1 MDDLVKNSIESRKNA
16 IFNAYQVNDD
26 ALKNKIKDLFERIM
40 FFGESCSDVGDFES
54 KFAISDLNKE
64 YINLFS
70 KIATSCHPIP
80 QQDISY
86 ASTKGRGAQVLDDIK
101 DEMEYQA
108 KEMSM
113 PMKRRARQEAYDQAR
128 DIPIVGD
135 VMNIKQHI
143 DFFSRFKNLIK
154 KRKDTKNGK

>member
-1 MDDLVKNSIESRKNA
+1 MNDMVKNSIESRKNA
-16 IFNAYQVNDD
+16 IFSAYEINDD
-26 ALKNKIKDLFERIM
+26 ALKNKIKDLFERIT
-40 FFGESCSDVGDFES
+40 FFGESCTDVGDFES

-70 KIATSCHPIP
+70 KIATSCKPIP
-80 QQDISY
+80 QESISY
-86 ASTKGRGAQVLDDIK
+86 ADSKGRGEQVLDDIK
-101 DEMEYQA
+101 DEMEYQV

-113 PMKRRARQEAYDQAR
+113 PMRRKARQEVYDQAR

-143 DFFSRFKNLIK
+143 DFFSRFKNLRK
-154 KRKDTKNGK
+154 KKKDKKDEK